1 MPQVDYDKLEVAI
14 LKHSNRFDYNRIGL
28 FNLSDFIGEPA
39 MSPVVVEQELLSE
52 GFPLGAS
59 VSQKV
64 KKQNLVN
71 EFIDLRSILSVREDP
86 LSITVSTGVINL
98 HQDSKSKNPI
108 STAHWTDA
116 FLVYSAIYL
125 EKYPT
130 EAPHLL
136 KYCHTVRE
144 KRRLHGDAAFRTY
157 DERFRKLKESR
168 NVSWQ
173 KPISKLMIK
182 AATLTKQFQS
192 KPQKTALSDQILLPV

>member
-28 FNLSDFIGEPA
+28 SNLSDFIGEPA

-98 HQDSKSKNPI
+98 HQDSKFKNPI
-108 STAHWTDA
+108 SIAYWTDA
-116 FLVYSAIYL
+116 FLL
-125 EKYPT
+125 LFQPG
-130 EAPHLL
+130 HLF
-136 KYCHTVRE
+136 
-144 KRRLHGDAAFRTY
+144 GNIPD
-157 DERFRKLKESR
+157 
-168 NVSWQ
+168 
-173 KPISKLMIK
+173 
-182 AATLTKQFQS
+182 
-192 KPQKTALSDQILLPV
+192 